1 MWLFCNAQ
9 SLCFYVWLRTI
20 TFMYVHVCMFA
31 YLPADA
37 TAMPSSHEEDDDYLV
52 AVFTALC
59 IFTSGQ
65 ITLTTCKYA

>member
-1 MWLFCNAQ
+1 MTAHHN
-9 SLCFYVWLRTI
+9 FY
-20 TFMYVHVCMFA
+20 VCMFA
-31 YLPADA
+31 YGPADA